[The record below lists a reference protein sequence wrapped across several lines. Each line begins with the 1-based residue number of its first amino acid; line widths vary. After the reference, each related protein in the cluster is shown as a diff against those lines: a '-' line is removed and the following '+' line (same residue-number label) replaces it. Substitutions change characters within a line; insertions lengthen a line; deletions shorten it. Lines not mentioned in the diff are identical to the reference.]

1 MAELPAP
8 GPPPSPQRPLRPRRR
23 ASDLLPWLV
32 VGGGIAAAAALA
44 VSLDRLAAQLYG
56 RWRPDLERQLGAT
69 LGHTLQLGPY
79 QGLGWSGLQLGPSRL
94 LPQPSDPSQARI
106 GRIGVS
112 LDLLSSLRRRLPVLQ
127 LNLSQVSVDL
137 RRNPKGG
144 FWQLGAW
151 RPGQPSPRIDARLR
165 LLEPAQVR
173 LPDSGLELVA
183 LGSAAIQ
190 PQSATLSGQLNLG
203 WAGTT
208 GPMVRRYPLVLRGGG
223 SWRLGRWRAQLWSRD
238 LALEQ
243 LVKPL
248 AVPGQLRGR
257 LDGRLQL
264 AWTAGRPD
272 CQGSLQLRGGS
283 WRPAGSQS
291 PLALADL
298 PLQCQG
304 LALQVP
310 DVAWRWGDRRGRVA
324 LKASWQGRQL
334 ALDRLDLRSGS
345 SWLRARGQLVGA
357 PVLAGDWQLEP
368 RDLPLKPGTPLPL
381 LGGPVRGTFNLGGT
395 WRQPRLG
402 GVAAQSGNPLL
413 GPWQARLAWAD
424 QRLVLDDFSSP
435 HLRARGSLP
444 LRFGTGG
451 SSSPGGR
458 VALRSGPL
466 DLQLTVLGYPLER
479 LGPIFGTQLG
489 GVLAAEGTIR
499 GPLEA
504 LTPSFRLQLS
514 QLRAGPL
521 QLAERWRGDWF
532 GQAAGGGL
540 LQMQPEGGDGRLEAR
555 LDRRWVPVA
564 IDLERGGGQLSL
576 VGTPRAYRWQAQ
588 ALPLGGLAAA
598 LGPTGGFQA
607 LQGDLSGGGVLELQ
621 PLAFR
626 GQVTLRQASVL
637 GVVAREL
644 RLDGRYGNRRY
655 QAHGEISPQSG
666 GSLSFDWAGQ
676 WQGAYRAS
684 LQGRGLQD
692 GLVRQ
697 LLEAWPRW
705 NGRPGRDP
713 GRASDLAGA
722 DGAIDLGSLLL
733 DSFGSSLDQQLEA
746 LNRARA
752 RVLEGR
758 EQQQRLSA
766 AERLERV
773 AARFDLEATLQGPRL
788 LDTRVDAQVRGH
800 LWLPGED
807 RDTALTAKPME
818 LTLAGPLRLGDG
830 TLSLSGVPLALLA
843 LLTPVPAELRGS
855 LALRG
860 RYRLAAEP
868 QLALSL
874 ALEDA
879 GLGETDLLLERGS
892 VNLAGEMLDVDLGL
906 RAAGA
911 DSGIDL
917 AGRVPLDPRQDGV
930 ELRLSSRDAGLIF
943 LSRLAQPA
951 LTWKEGSADL
961 QLLVRG
967 SVNQPVANGFL
978 RLQNGTLT
986 LLDQPVQDLQAT
998 VLFDFEQLFL
1008 QDFSARVGE
1017 KGRLAG
1023 SGSLGL
1029 LTPQRTSQGEEARL
1043 RLTLTDLPFRF
1054 PRVRAVT
1061 NGELEVGGSLAGLAV
1076 AGELALARGSINVQP
1091 SRLAADGNPASGAT
1105 SVATL
1110 AEERWAFNAPLVL
1123 YGPDVESA
1131 TSEQLRALIPN
1142 LNRIRFAGL
1151 RLNLGPDLA
1160 VTVPGLANFQTQGS
1174 LQIDGPLDPSIQ
1186 ARGVVRLKQGRLGLF
1201 TTTFN
1206 LDPGAPNVAVFT
1218 PSMGLVPF
1226 LDITLRTRVSDS
1238 LNAGG
1243 VYSDSASGAL
1253 QLSPSLARLESQG
1266 SSNSLNQLNLVRVYL
1281 TVSGPADRLAD
1292 NIRLRSSPPLP
1303 EDRLIALIG
1312 GNTLAGV
1319 VGSGAGAALAT
1330 VVGQSLLSPILGTL
1344 GDAFGQRL
1352 SLAIYPAYVN
1362 QAVPRGSEQR
1372 SERVPPQLVVATELG
1387 LDISERFNASVL
1399 AAPNVDNAPPQLNL
1413 TIKASELLNIQGSI
1427 DTEGSWQTQLQVFF
1441 RF

>member
-1 MAELPAP
+1 MRL
-8 GPPPSPQRPLRPRRR
+8 
-23 ASDLLPWLV
+23 LLPWLLA
-32 VGGGIAAAAALA
+32 GGLAAGAAAAVLS
-44 VSLDRLAAQLYG
+44 VDRLAAQLYG

-112 LDLLSSLRRRLPVLQ
+112 LDVLSSLRRRLPVLQ
-127 LNLSQVSVDL
+127 LSLSQVTLEL
-137 RRNPKGG
+137 RRNPRGG
-144 FWQLGAW
+144 YWQLGTW
-151 RPGQPSPRIDARLR
+151 RPSQPTPRLDARLR
-165 LLEPAQVR
+165 LQEPARVL
-173 LPDSGLELVA
+173 LPEADLELAA

-190 PQSATLSGQLNLG
+190 PHSATLSGQLNLG
-203 WAGTT
+203 WAQPRGALA
-208 GPMVRRYPLVLRGGG
+208 RRYPLVLRGGG
-223 SWRLGRWRAQLWSRD
+223 NWRQARWRAELWSRE
-238 LALEQ
+238 LALDK
-243 LVKPL
+243 LARPL
-248 AVPGQLRGR
+248 AVPGQLQGR

-264 AWTAGRPD
+264 AWSAGRPD
-272 CQGSLQLRGGS
+272 CQGALQLRGGR
-283 WRPAGSQS
+283 WRSAAAQP
-291 PLALADL
+291 PLVLADL

-310 DVAWRWGDRRGRVA
+310 EVGWRWGERRGQVA
-324 LKASWQGRQL
+324 LKAAWTGRQL
-334 ALDRLDLRSGS
+334 ALERLDLRSGS
-345 SWLRARGQLVGA
+345 SWLRARGALVGA
-357 PVLAGDWQLEP
+357 PRLAGDWQLEP
-368 RDLPLKPGTPLPL
+368 RDLPLQAGTPLPL
-381 LGGPVRGTFNLGGT
+381 LGGPVRGTFNLGGS
-395 WRQPRLG
+395 WRQPQLG
-402 GVAAQSGNPLL
+402 GSAAQGANPLL
-413 GPWQARLAWAD
+413 GPWRARLAWAD
-424 QRLVLDDFSSP
+424 QRLVLHAFSSP
-435 HLRARGSLP
+435 HLQGRGTLP
-444 LRFGTGG
+444 LRFASGGGLQTGT
-451 SSSPGGR
+451 
-458 VALRSGPL
+458 L
-466 DLQLTVLGYPLER
+466 DLQLTLQGYPLER
-479 LGPIFGTQLG
+479 LGPLFGTQLG
-489 GVLAAEGTIR
+489 GLLAAEGTIR
-499 GPLEA
+499 GPLSG
-504 LTPSFRLQLS
+504 LTPEFRLQLS

-532 GQAAGGGL
+532 GQAAGGGR
-540 LQMQPEGGDGRLEAR
+540 LQMEPEGGDGRLQAR

-564 IDLERGGGQLSL
+564 IDLERGSGQLSL
-576 VGTPRAYRWQAQ
+576 VGTPKAYRWQARTF
-588 ALPLGGLAAA
+588 PLGGLAAA

-607 LQGDLSGGGVLELQ
+607 LQGTLSGGGVLELQ

-626 GQVTLRQASVL
+626 GQVTLQQASVL

-655 QAHGEISPQSG
+655 QARGTISPQSG
-666 GSLSFDWAGQ
+666 GELGFDWAGQ

-684 LQGRGLQD
+684 LSGRGLQD

-713 GRASDLAGA
+713 GRAADLAGA
-722 DGAIDLGSLLL
+722 DGALDLGSLLV
-733 DSFGSSLDQQLEA
+733 DAFGASLDQQLAA

-758 EQQQRLSA
+758 QQQQQLSA
-766 AERLERV
+766 AERLEQV

-788 LDTRVDAQVRGH
+788 LDSRVDGQVRGH

-807 RDTALTAKPME
+807 RDAALTTEPLE

-830 TLSLSGVPLALLA
+830 TLSLSGLPLALLA

-860 RYRLAAEP
+860 RYSLAAEP
-868 QLALSL
+868 QLALTL

-879 GLGETDLLLERGS
+879 GLGETDLLLQRGS
-892 VNLAGEMLDVDLGL
+892 INLEGSMLAVDLGL

-951 LTWKEGSADL
+951 LIWKEGSADL

-978 RLQNGTLT
+978 RLQNGHLT
-986 LLDQPVQDLQAT
+986 LLEQPVQDLQAT

-1017 KGRLAG
+1017 KGKLAG

-1029 LTPQRTSQGEEARL
+1029 LTPQRTGQGEEARL
-1043 RLTLTDLPFRF
+1043 RLTFTELPFRF

-1061 NGELEVGGSLAGLAV
+1061 NGELQVGGSLAALAV
-1076 AGELALARGSINVQP
+1076 TGELALAKGSINVQP
-1091 SRLAADGNPASGAT
+1091 SRLAADGDPASSAT

-1123 YGPDVESA
+1123 YGPDVESS

-1142 LNRIRFAGL
+1142 LNQIRFEGL
-1151 RLNLGPDLA
+1151 RLTLGPDLA

-1186 ARGVVRLKQGRLGLF
+1186 ARGVVRLQQGRLGLF

-1218 PSMGLVPF
+1218 PSMGLIPF

-1243 VYSDSASGAL
+1243 VYSGSSSGAL
-1253 QLSPSLARLESQG
+1253 QLSPSLAQLESQAG
-1266 SSNSLNQLNLVRVYL
+1266 GNSLNQLNLVRVYL

-1372 SERVPPQLVVATELG
+1372 SQRVPPQLVVATELG

-1413 TIKASELLNIQGSI
+1413 TIKASELLNLQGSI

>member
-8 GPPPSPQRPLRPRRR
+8 GPPPSPQRHLRPRRR
-23 ASDLLPWLV
+23 PKPPLPLLLA
-32 VGGGIAAAAALA
+32 GGMVAGSAAVML
-44 VSLDRLAAQLYG
+44 SLDRLAAQLYG
-56 RWRPDLERQLGAT
+56 RWRPDLERQLSTT

-79 QGLGWSGLQLGPSRL
+79 QGLGWSGLEIGPSRL

-127 LNLSQVSVDL
+127 LSLSQVAVEL

-144 FWQLGAW
+144 YWQLG
-151 RPGQPSPRIDARLR
+151 RMPPGQSIPRLDARLR
-165 LLEPAQVR
+165 LLEPARVL
-173 LPDSGLELVA
+173 LPDSGLELAA
-183 LGSAAIQ
+183 LGSAALQ

-203 WAGTT
+203 LAQAAGS
-208 GPMVRRYPLVLRGGG
+208 PLRRYPLVLRGGG
-223 SWRLGRWRAQLWSRD
+223 NWRQGRWQAQLWSRD
-238 LALEQ
+238 LALEP
-243 LVKPL
+243 LARSL
-248 AVPGQLRGR
+248 AVPGQLRGS

-264 AWTAGRPD
+264 AWRSGRPD
-272 CQGSLQLRGGS
+272 CQGALQLQGAS
-283 WRPAGSQS
+283 WKPPGSQP

-310 DVAWRWGDRRGRVA
+310 DTAWRWGDRRGRVA
-324 LKASWQGRQL
+324 LKASWQGQQL
-334 ALDRLDLRSGS
+334 ALERLDLRTGR
-345 SWLRARGQLVGA
+345 SWLRARGRLAGD
-357 PVLAGDWQLEP
+357 PLLAGDWQLEP
-368 RDLPLKPGTPLPL
+368 RDLPLQAGTPLAL
-381 LGGPVRGTFNLGGT
+381 LGGPVRGTVSLGGS
-395 WRQPRLG
+395 WRQPRLRG
-402 GVAAQSGNPLL
+402 LAAQGGNPLL
-413 GPWQARLAWAD
+413 GPWQARLAWAE
-424 QRLVLDDFSSP
+424 QRLVLDDFTSP

-444 LRFGTGG
+444 LRFAAGG
-451 SSSPGGR
+451 G
-458 VALRSGPL
+458 VQSGLL

-479 LGPIFGTQLG
+479 LGPLFGTQLG
-489 GVLAAEGTIR
+489 GQLAAEGTIR

-504 LTPSFRLQLS
+504 LTPAFRLQLS

-521 QLAERWRGDWF
+521 QLAERWQGDWF

-540 LQMQPEGGDGRLEAR
+540 LQMQPEGGQGRLEAR

-564 IDLERGGGQLSL
+564 MDLERAGGRLSL
-576 VGTPRAYRWQAQ
+576 AGTPKAYRWQAQ
-588 ALPLGGLAAA
+588 TLPLGGLAAA
-598 LGPTGGFQA
+598 LGPARRFQA
-607 LQGDLSGGGVLELQ
+607 LQGSLSGQGVLELQ

-644 RLDGRYGNRRY
+644 RLEGRYGSRRY
-655 QAHGEISPQSG
+655 QARGEITPQSG
-666 GSLSFDWAGQ
+666 GSLSFDWGGQ

-684 LQGRGLQD
+684 LSGRGLQD

-705 NGRPGRDP
+705 HGRPGPDP
-713 GRASDLAGA
+713 GRAADLAGA
-722 DGAIDLGSLLL
+722 DGAIDLGTLLL
-733 DSFGSSLDQQLEA
+733 DQFGSSIDLQLKA

-758 EQQQRLSA
+758 RQQQQLSP
-766 AERLERV
+766 AERLEQV

-788 LDTRVDAQVRGH
+788 LDTRVDGQVRGH

-807 RDTALTAKPME
+807 RDAALTARPME

-830 TLSLSGVPLALLA
+830 TFSLSGVPLALLA

-868 QLALSL
+868 QLGLTL

-879 GLGETDLLLERGS
+879 GLGATDLLLERGS
-892 VNLAGEMLDVDLGL
+892 VNLDGDQLDLDLAL

-967 SVNQPVANGFL
+967 SVSQPVANGFL

-986 LLDQPVQDLQAT
+986 LLDQPVQDLQAM

-1017 KGRLAG
+1017 KGKLAG

-1029 LTPQRTSQGEEARL
+1029 LTPQRTSKGEEARL

-1061 NGELEVGGSLAGLAV
+1061 NGELEVGGSLAALAVTGELGLAK
-1076 AGELALARGSINVQP
+1076 GSINVQP
-1091 SRLAADGNPASGAT
+1091 SRLAVEGDPASGAT

-1142 LNRIRFAGL
+1142 LNRIRFQGL
-1151 RLNLGPDLA
+1151 RLSLGPDLA

-1186 ARGVVRLKQGRLGLF
+1186 ARGVVRLNQGRLGLF
-1201 TTTFN
+1201 TTTFS

-1218 PSMGLVPF
+1218 PSLGLIPF

-1243 VYSDSASGAL
+1243 VYSDSSSGAQ
-1253 QLSPSLARLESQG
+1253 QLSPSLAQLESQG
-1266 SSNSLNQLNLVRVYL
+1266 GINSLNQLNLVRVYL

-1372 SERVPPQLVVATELG
+1372 SQRVPPQLVVATELG

-1399 AAPNVDNAPPQLNL
+1399 AAPNVDNVPPQLNL
-1413 TIKASELLNIQGSI
+1413 TIKASELLNLQGSI